1 MNMASRI
8 RPESRN
14 AWLALGFGIYM
25 ISTLISMAVMSVGAV
40 TMLLIVLWVY
50 QGPKTLWV
58 DIRKNLQDK
67 YLSLYF
73 QVSIALMVTFALSLF
88 LAKAFPIGFGGKFI
102 HVYLTPSLT
111 KFWYLIWPL
120 VLVPAL
126 MRVNEQSRLKI
137 LRAWII
143 AFFIL
148 SVIGVVQFFTGWPRP
163 QWIPGFMGGQLR
175 SHATLFLG
183 HHLSVASIFIFPFF
197 TALDFLGNREKA
209 KRIGLSQ
216 YFLALVALIGGVTLF
231 LTFSRTLWVALPI
244 GIFVWLVWSLPRRW
258 GVGLTVF
265 SLLSMGLAS
274 QHPVIQARFTQA
286 IGVSTREEL
295 WKANLEFFRLRP
307 LLGVGWRQ
315 NQELSGIYFDYL
327 HPGSDYFQGHAH
339 NNFLDTLA
347 GTGILGT
354 LSWLAWCVVSI
365 WILWPSA
372 KRADGFARG
381 LVCAWLVFHLNG
393 LTQLNFWEG
402 KVTHQVVS
410 MVAWTLLWVRKPNE
424 SP

>member
-1 MNMASRI
+1 MNMTSRI

-14 AWLALGFGIYM
+14 AWLALGLGIYM
-25 ISTLISMAVMSVGAV
+25 ISTLISMAAMSLGAV
-40 TMLLIVLWVY
+40 IMLVMILWAY
-50 QGPKTLWV
+50 QGPQALWV

-67 YLSLYF
+67 YLSRYVQISVL
-73 QVSIALMVTFALSLF
+73 LMVTFALSL
-88 LAKAFPIGFGGKFI
+88 LWAKVFPIGFGGKFI
-102 HVYLTPSLT
+102 HVYLTPSLA
-111 KFWYLIWPL
+111 KFWYLFWPL
-120 VLVPAL
+120 VLSPVL
-126 MRVNEQSRLKI
+126 VRVDEQSRLKV

-148 SVIGVVQFFTGWPRP
+148 SVIGVIQFFTGWPRP
-163 QWIPGFMGGQLR
+163 QWIPGFIDGRLR

-197 TALDFLGNREKA
+197 TALDFLGNPNKTKE
-209 KRIGLSQ
+209 IGFSRL
-216 YFLALVALIGGVTLF
+216 FLGMVVLIGGVTLF

-244 GIFVWLVWSLPRRW
+244 GIFVWLVWTLPRRW

-265 SLLSMGLAS
+265 SLLSIGIAS
-274 QHPVIQARFTQA
+274 QHPVIQARFDHG
-286 IGVSTREEL
+286 IGISTRQEL
-295 WKANLEFFRLRP
+295 WKANLEFFKLRP

-327 HPGSDYFQGHAH
+327 RPGVEYFQGHAH

-354 LSWLAWCVVSI
+354 LSWLAWCIASI

-372 KRADGFARG
+372 KRSHGFARG
-381 LVCAWLVFHLNG
+381 LVCAWLVFHING

-402 KVTHQVVS
+402 KVTHQAVS
-410 MVAWTLLWVRKPNE
+410 MVAWSLLWVRKSNE
-424 SP
+424 S